1 MRCAQIDVGGQ
12 IKAAMALVLNHAV
25 SAVTSSSC
33 SYATRVSLVKQSTA
47 HSQTYYTTNSDAYG
61 STSAVVYDRHQS
73 VLPARVRAAT
83 SATPLSSSA
92 TAHL

>member
-1 MRCAQIDVGGQ
+1 MHCAQIDAGGQ
-12 IKAAMALVLNHAV
+12 IIASMVLVLNHAV
-25 SAVTSSSC
+25 NAVTSSSYC
-33 SYATRVSLVKQSTA
+33 YVTRVSLVKQSTA
-47 HSQTYYTTNSDAYG
+47 YSQTYYTTNSDAYG

-73 VLPARVRAAT
+73 VLPARVRAVT